1 MRAFRIAALLALG
14 LAACK
19 GGPPRPA
26 ELDTSGA
33 EACAFCRM
41 VISDRHLAA
50 QLAARGEEPRFFD
63 DLGCLRAF
71 LAGHPLPKGAVAYVA
86 DHRTG
91 EWVKASAAVYAKA
104 DAVETPMG
112 SHLLAYA
119 DAASRKADPAAAAAT
134 PLAPEQ
140 VFGAPAPEGTR

>member
-1 MRAFRIAALLALG
+1 MKAFRIAALLALA

-26 ELDTSGA
+26 ELDTSGD
-33 EACAFCRM
+33 EACASCRM

-50 QLAARGEEPRFFD
+50 QLVAPGEEPRFFD
-63 DLGCLRAF
+63 DIGCLRAF
-71 LAGHPLPKGAVAYVA
+71 LAQHPMPKGAVAYVA

-91 EWVKASAAVYAKA
+91 EWVKASAAVYVRAE
-104 DAVETPMG
+104 AVETPMG

-119 DAASRKADPAAAAAT
+119 DPASRQADPAAAAAT
-134 PLAPEQ
+134 PLSPEQ
-140 VFGAPAPEGTR
+140 VFGAPAQEGR